1 MTDFKEADIDRAVR
15 QVILAMNAHQWTA
28 VGYLA
33 EAAEACLPNH
43 LSAAE
48 ELRLERLVLMDD
60 PKNKIYP
67 MPIYA
72 EGRDETFVGRIRRD
86 ESVTNGISMWVV
98 SDNVRKGAA
107 LNSIQIAEILI
118 AEYLN

>member
-60 PKNKIYP
+60 PTYRPDYKSLLTRLQGLK
-67 MPIYA
+67 
-72 EGRDETFVGRIRRD
+72 
-86 ESVTNGISMWVV
+86 
-98 SDNVRKGAA
+98 
-107 LNSIQIAEILI
+107 
-118 AEYLN
+118 